1 MKIFLHF
8 EKKELFCKGLVGR
21 RSRFY
26 TIMQWQKSKKN
37 LMYINR
43 FLRMPFSQM
52 TFDMISDI
60 YDQFSRSLITFIVL
74 LKSLLSLWLY
84 PIHTFWTGKESD
96 SDILC
101 AIHRHLQQQQ
111 FHIAGAAAQGLWF
124 FFLRQEIQDALAVS
138 LKNRTETQSNFMCLY
153 EKEPSSIYL

>member
-26 TIMQWQKSKKN
+26 TIMQWQKSKKKD
-37 LMYINR
+37 LVYINR

-74 LKSLLSLWLY
+74 QMEPLLKPLVLY

-124 FFLRQEIQDALAVS
+124 FFASRDPRCARGLVEKQNWNSVEFHVSIWERAL
-138 LKNRTETQSNFMCLY
+138 
-153 EKEPSSIYL
+153 